1 MFEVEMFRDNGGL
14 VTTSEASYTFEA
26 VENPR
31 ELDNKRTEGRTLD
44 WTSQD
49 YQLEQYTVFPYGS
62 ADNLPKEIRDVVQE
76 NYIAPGILKKKTQ
89 LLWGKGPKLY
99 IEDYDDDGV
108 LVKKWV
114 KDPVVTKWLESWDAD
129 KYLMKACVDFHY
141 IECVGTMF
149 YQDRSSRLGYAPKI
163 AKLEH
168 RNPNT
173 HRLAKLSSDTG
184 SEATHCIYTPS
195 FDRHHHSTTEHSVYP
210 LFDYNNPYKH
220 KNAFFYSNMYSFCS
234 DYYAVPDLYGSLEW
248 LRRSTAVPLIL
259 KAFTK
264 NSINVK
270 YHVISPAK
278 FWEKMKEELEAKC
291 KLEKK
296 KFEESMLL
304 SERTKYLRKVTKA
317 LSGADNTGKFWHTVK
332 YVEVDGNNILEHG
345 WEIKEIPGNLKDL
358 VTSNL
363 EISKEANRSVAAGV
377 GMHPALGGAGESG
390 KSDSGSEQLY
400 ALKNYLI
407 TGIDIPEMIVCKAL
421 NYAIKANWPEKEVK
435 IGFYHIA
442 PQREEDI
449 SSSERTKEKV

>member
-14 VTTSEASYTFEA
+14 VTTSEASFTFEA

-31 ELDNKRTEGRTLD
+31 ELDSKRTEGTSLD
-44 WTSQD
+44 WTNQD
-49 YQLEQYTVFPYGS
+49 YQLQQYTVFQYGS
-62 ADNLPKEIRDVVQE
+62 TNDLPKIIRDVVQE

-99 IEDYDDDGV
+99 IEEFDDKGD
-108 LVKKWV
+108 LVKKWT

-141 IECVGTMF
+141 IECVGTMM

-168 RNPNT
+168 RNPNN
-173 HRLAKLSSDTG
+173 HRLAKLASDKG
-184 SEATHCIYTPS
+184 KDATHCIYTPDFGS
-195 FDRHHHSTTEHSVYP
+195 HLISTTEHSVYP
-210 LFDYNNPYKH
+210 LFDYNDPFKH
-220 KNAFFYSNMYSFCS
+220 KNAYFYSNMYSFCS

-259 KAFTK
+259 KAFAK

-278 FWEKMKEELEAKC
+278 FWEKMKDDILEKC
-291 KLEKK
+291 KLDGKNY
-296 KFEESMLL
+296 EESMLL
-304 SERTKYLRKVTKA
+304 TERTNYLRKVTKA

-332 YVEVDGNNILEHG
+332 YVEVDQNNILEQG

-407 TGIDIPEMIVCKAL
+407 TGIDIPEMIVTKAL

-442 PQREEDI
+442 PQREEDTT
-449 SSSERTKEKV
+449 SADRVKNKV

>member
-14 VTTSEASYTFEA
+14 VTTSEASFTFEA

-31 ELDNKRTEGRTLD
+31 ELDNKRTEGTSLD
-44 WTSQD
+44 WTNQD

-62 ADNLPKEIRDVVQE
+62 TDDLPQTIRDVVQE

-99 IEDYDDDGV
+99 VEDYDDKGV

-114 KDPVVTKWLESWDAD
+114 KDPVITKWLESWDAD

-141 IECVGTMF
+141 IECVGTMI
-149 YQDRSSRLGYAPKI
+149 YLDRSSRIGLSPKI

-168 RNPNT
+168 RNANN
-173 HRLAKLSSDTG
+173 HRLAKLTSNPDK
-184 SEATHCIYTPS
+184 EATHCIYTPN
-195 FDRHHHSTTEHSVYP
+195 FNRHHQRSTEHSVYP
-210 LFDYNNPYKH
+210 LFDYNNPFKH
-220 KNAFFYSNMYSFCS
+220 KNAYFYSNMYSFCS

-259 KAFTK
+259 KAFAK

-270 YHVISPAK
+270 YHVISPQA
-278 FWEKMKEELEAKC
+278 FWDAMEKELKEKCSADNKKYEA
-291 KLEKK
+291 
-296 KFEESMLL
+296 SMLL
-304 SERTKYLRKVTKA
+304 AERTKYLRKVTKA

-332 YVEVDGNNILEHG
+332 YVEVEGNNILEHG

>member
-1 MFEVEMFRDNGGL
+1 MFEVEMFRENGGL
-14 VTTSEASYTFEA
+14 VTTSEASFTFEA

-31 ELDNKRTEGRTLD
+31 ELDNKRTEGTSLD
-44 WTSQD
+44 WTNQD
-49 YQLEQYTVFPYGS
+49 YQLQQYTVFPYGS
-62 ADNLPKEIRDVVQE
+62 TDDLPQTIRNVVQE
-76 NYIAPGILKKKTQ
+76 NYIAPGILKKKSQ

-99 IEDYDDDGV
+99 IEDFDEKGD
-108 LVKKWV
+108 LVKKWT
-114 KDPVVTKWLESWDAD
+114 KDAEVTKWLESWDYE

-149 YQDRSSRLGYAPKI
+149 YQDRSARLGRAPKI

-168 RNPNT
+168 RNANN
-173 HRLAKLSSDTG
+173 HRLAKLSSDPG
-184 SEATHCIYTPS
+184 KDATHCIYTPD
-195 FDRHHHSTTEHSVYP
+195 FNRHYQSSTEHVVYP
-210 LFDYNNPYKH
+210 LFDYNDPFKH
-220 KNAFFYSNMYSFCS
+220 KNAYYYSNMYSFCS

-259 KAFTK
+259 KAFAK

-278 FWEKMKEELEAKC
+278 FWEKMEEELKEKCIRDKKNYEA
-291 KLEKK
+291 
-296 KFEESMLL
+296 SMLL
-304 SERTKYLRKVTKA
+304 TERTKYLRKVTTA

-407 TGIDIPEMIVCKAL
+407 TGIDIPEMIVCKPL

-435 IGFYHIA
+435 VGFYHIA
-442 PQREEDI
+442 PQREEDTT
-449 SSSERTKEKV
+449 STDRVKNKV